1 MPPSPSQKKKK
12 FYFQIIFRGHFQSV
26 MEDESI
32 SPASIKQIEDLMDDD
47 HPVNGD
53 PMLYSTFSPRL
64 TSIGDSDLDE
74 PDIRSFIDLGLE
86 S

>member
-1 MPPSPSQKKKK
+1 MSDSL
-12 FYFQIIFRGHFQSV
+12 FQATLDV
-26 MEDESI
+26 PI
-32 SPASIKQIEDLMDDD
+32 SGSDISQIEDLMDDN

-64 TSIGDSDLDE
+64 NIADSDLDE
-74 PDIRSFIDLGLE
+74 PDIRSFIDLDLE

>member
-1 MPPSPSQKKKK
+1 
-12 FYFQIIFRGHFQSV
+12 